1 MIVPSLDVIMIFNKK
16 LKKNHCTALCIITMM
31 PNVRF
36 GCQNETSAFPSLVS
50 GAKARR
56 QAMGG
61 GIRVLYTL
69 TKLLGPNVVAAGI
82 AASTFCHI
90 GDNLT

>member
-1 MIVPSLDVIMIFNKK
+1 MIVPWLDVIIIFNKK
-16 LKKNHCTALCIITMM
+16 LKKTLHCTALCIITMM

-82 AASTFCHI
+82 S
-90 GDNLT
+90 

>member
-1 MIVPSLDVIMIFNKK
+1 MIIPWLDVIMNFNEKK
-16 LKKNHCTALCIITMM
+16 LEKNTALCIITMM

-82 AASTFCHI
+82 S
-90 GDNLT
+90 

>member
-1 MIVPSLDVIMIFNKK
+1 MIIPWLDVIINFNKK
-16 LKKNHCTALCIITMM
+16 LEKNTALCIITMM

-50 GAKARR
+50 GANARR

-82 AASTFCHI
+82 S
-90 GDNLT
+90 